1 MNLSDCGQKDFCK
14 CTRRDATYGALVV
27 MAMLIIMTLLR
38 EAPLIVIVADNKR
51 ADSFMRHYNTDSG
64 FNEPGATT
72 PLSTEHGPP
81 VSIGEQQS
89 ESGTAL
95 SELSDISS
103 IVDTET
109 IPTSMSNSNYIKK
122 RPLRV
127 FTVATNVSH
136 TLFNQFYDSA
146 RKQRV
151 HVEVLGEGDTLMYE
165 IPLSAE
171 EKKNPKNK
179 KAFHARANFGRK
191 LLHLH
196 KACEDL
202 PNKDTLV
209 VLVDSYDSLFVGA
222 DLVSGYERA
231 REMAVSLVAK
241 GELPPEIITGGEL
254 NCWPDKN
261 MTSLYPKYS
270 IKQKM
275 RYVNSGVVAGPASA
289 FLRLFKN
296 FLYTGTESS
305 DQRYWAS
312 AFIQSQ
318 LDDALPVIDVD
329 YQGHLVATISKSS
342 WPLLSFIRG
351 KPKIQGIEGKPQI
364 LHLPNNKDRVAEC
377 AKIINNKGSTQ

>member
-1 MNLSDCGQKDFCK
+1 MNFTK
-14 CTRRDATYGALVV
+14 RDVTYGALIV

-51 ADSFMRHYNTDSG
+51 ADSFMRHYNAESG
-64 FNEPGATT
+64 FSEPNTM
-72 PLSTEHGPP
+72 LSTEHGPP
-81 VSIGEQQS
+81 VPAEDIAGSA
-89 ESGTAL
+89 AL
-95 SELSDISS
+95 SMSEETSN
-103 IVDTET
+103 VDTGPLSSSTNE
-109 IPTSMSNSNYIKK
+109 IVSMKK
-122 RPLRV
+122 RHLRV

-136 TLFNQFYDSA
+136 SLFNQFYDSA

-171 EKKNPKNK
+171 EKKDPKNK

-222 DLVSGYERA
+222 DLVAGYERA
-231 REMAVSLVAK
+231 REMALSLVAK

-261 MTSLYPKYS
+261 MTNLYPKYS

-342 WPLLSFIRG
+342 WPLLSFSRG
-351 KPKIQGIEGKPQI
+351 KPKIQGVEGKPQI

-377 AKIINNKGSTQ
+377 ARIINSKGNTP

>member
-1 MNLSDCGQKDFCK
+1 MNFAECGQKELCK
-14 CTRRDATYGALVV
+14 CSRRDATYGALVV

-51 ADSFMRHYNTDSG
+51 ADSFMRHYHAESG
-64 FNEPGATT
+64 FQQTA
-72 PLSTEHGPP
+72 LSTEHGPP
-81 VSIGEQQS
+81 VPVPEISTSDTPEPVTPSAKEQPS
-89 ESGTAL
+89 TTSGFTPA
-95 SELSDISS
+95 
-103 IVDTET
+103 TEAA
-109 IPTSMSNSNYIKK
+109 IKK

-127 FTVATNVSH
+127 FTVATNISH
-136 TLFNQFYDSA
+136 TLFTQFYDSA
-146 RKQRV
+146 RRNKV

-165 IPLSAE
+165 IPLSAQ
-171 EKKNPKNK
+171 EKRDPKNK

-222 DLVSGYERA
+222 DLVAAYERA

-261 MTSLYPKYS
+261 MTGLYPKYS
-270 IKQKM
+270 LGQKM

-289 FLRLFKN
+289 FLKLFRN

-318 LDDALPVIDVD
+318 LDDALPVIDID

-342 WPLLSFIRG
+342 WPLLSFKRG
-351 KPKIQGIEGKPQI
+351 KPNVQGIVGKPQI

-377 AKIINNKGSTQ
+377 AKFINNKGSTV

>member
-1 MNLSDCGQKDFCK
+1 MSDSNVCRCS
-14 CTRRDATYGALVV
+14 RRDATYGALVV
-27 MAMLIIMTLLR
+27 MAMMIVMTLLR

-51 ADSFMRHYNTDSG
+51 ADSFMRHYNTETGFSDSSQ
-64 FNEPGATT
+64 
-72 PLSTEHGPP
+72 LSTQHGPP
-81 VSIGEQQS
+81 VTTPGNGDATAVAGGSI
-89 ESGTAL
+89 L
-95 SELSDISS
+95 STEAVSDGATSITELVSPLPSS
-103 IVDTET
+103 
-109 IPTSMSNSNYIKK
+109 TSIKK

-136 TLFNQFYDSA
+136 TLFTQFYDSA
-146 RKQRV
+146 RKQKV

-165 IPLSAE
+165 IPLSPE
-171 EKKNPKNK
+171 EKKDPKNK

-222 DLVSGYERA
+222 DLVAGYERA

-270 IKQKM
+270 LKQKM

-329 YQGHLVATISKSS
+329 YQGHLVATISKAS
-342 WPLLSFIRG
+342 WPLLSFSRG
-351 KPKIQGIEGKPQI
+351 KPKIQGMVGKPQI
-364 LHLPNNKDRVAEC
+364 LHLPNNKDRVEEC
-377 AKIINNKGSTQ
+377 AKIINTKASTR

>member
-1 MNLSDCGQKDFCK
+1 MNFSK
-14 CTRRDATYGALVV
+14 REVTYGALVV
-27 MAMLIIMTLLR
+27 MAMLIVMTLLR

-51 ADSFMRHYNTDSG
+51 ADSFMRHYNADSG
-64 FNEPGATT
+64 FSEQDTK
-72 PLSTEHGPP
+72 LSTEHGPP
-81 VSIGEQQS
+81 VPMGDVVISS
-89 ESGTAL
+89 TPAL
-95 SELSDISS
+95 SEETSN
-103 IVDTET
+103 VDTGFLSSS
-109 IPTSMSNSNYIKK
+109 PNLAGSIKK
-122 RPLRV
+122 RHLRV

-136 TLFNQFYDSA
+136 SLFNQFYDSA

-165 IPLSAE
+165 IPLSPE
-171 EKKNPKNK
+171 EKKDPKNK

-222 DLVSGYERA
+222 ELVAGYERA
-231 REMAVSLVAK
+231 REVALSLVAK

-261 MTSLYPKYS
+261 MTNLYPKYS

-342 WPLLSFIRG
+342 WPLLSFSRG

-377 AKIINNKGSTQ
+377 ARIINNKGNTP